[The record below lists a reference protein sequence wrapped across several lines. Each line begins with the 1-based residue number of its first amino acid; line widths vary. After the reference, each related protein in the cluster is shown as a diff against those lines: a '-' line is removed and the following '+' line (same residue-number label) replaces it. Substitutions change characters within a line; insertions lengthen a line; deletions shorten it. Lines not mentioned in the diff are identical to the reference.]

1 MTEFETGFVLR
12 NEEAWER
19 VIDGCGI
26 IDTVNECGI
35 AEITAKQLKEIG
47 RREPRLM
54 AKVETRET
62 MPEALRSNGLCIL
75 PVRSRG
81 NYAIG
86 RFDAFIDIDYGDIP
100 ENRLSVNRRFDMLDP
115 FSIKKEPSLILTA
128 FNYGILD
135 TIAGQRVCMTDFGRE
150 SSDSF
155 TFAIDGIDG
164 ESYTMEV
171 DGSQMEMDGVFES
184 DDCVI
189 SIEAKMGTRGN
200 FLARQLYYPYRMME
214 KRCSKPIINVFMTYS
229 PGSIYLHTFAVD
241 NPEKY
246 NSFRNTGRYRFDL
259 FGKVTA
265 GELLSSVDDA
275 PSPTEPYGIPFP
287 QADSMHKVFEALD
300 IIRDDAGISDSDL
313 GYRLS
318 IEPRQGGYYGNA
330 CAYLGLVDRVR
341 TGRWIRN
348 NLSEAGRRLLSSD
361 MRTRIIMMVSLMS
374 RRGVFRRFLP
384 EMLETGSIPEKSEIA
399 EWIRR
404 NITSMDASKRT
415 PDRRA
420 QTIRKWLEWVS
431 DVCEYQ

>member
-1 MTEFETGFVLR
+1 MTGFEAGFVLR

-26 IDTVNECGI
+26 VDTVDECGI
-35 AEITAKQLKEIG
+35 AEITARQLKEIG

-54 AKVETRET
+54 AKMETRET

-100 ENRLSVNRRFDMLDP
+100 ESRLSVDRRFDMLDP
-115 FSIKKEPSLILTA
+115 FSIRKEPSLILTA

-155 TFAIDGIDG
+155 TFTIDGIHG
-164 ESYTMEV
+164 GSYTMEV

-184 DDCVI
+184 DDCII

-214 KRCSKPIINVFMTYS
+214 MRCSKPIINVFMTYS
-229 PGSIYLHTFAVD
+229 PGSIYLHTFTVD
-241 NPEKY
+241 DPERY
-246 NSFRNTGRYRFDL
+246 NSFRNIGRYRFDL
-259 FGKVTA
+259 FGKITVD
-265 GELLSSVDDA
+265 ELLSAVDDA

-300 IIRDDAGISDSDL
+300 IIRDDPGISDSDL

-318 IEPRQGGYYGNA
+318 IDPRQGGYYGNA
-330 CAYLGLVDRVR
+330 CAYLGLIDRVKV
-341 TGRWIRN
+341 GRWFRN

-361 MRTRIIMMVSLMS
+361 MRTRIIMMVSLMA

-404 NITSMDASKRT
+404 NIPSLDASKRT

-431 DVCEYQ
+431 DICEYQ